1 MQTIVN
7 STDIE
12 INPVYRNYDAGF
24 DVRAVPNPDCRDG
37 SGDRFV
43 VQMRP
48 DIHSP
53 WERPV
58 DLCSDADSAC
68 ERVAEYLTW
77 NKSPFSL

>member
-1 MQTIVN
+1 MPTSTN

-12 INPVYRNYDAGF
+12 INAVYRNYEAGF
-24 DVRAVPNPDCRDG
+24 DVRAVPNPDYRG
-37 SGDRFV
+37 GAGDRFV

-48 DIHSP
+48 DIQSP

-58 DLCSDADSAC
+58 DRYDDADSAC

-77 NKSPFSL
+77 TKSPFSV